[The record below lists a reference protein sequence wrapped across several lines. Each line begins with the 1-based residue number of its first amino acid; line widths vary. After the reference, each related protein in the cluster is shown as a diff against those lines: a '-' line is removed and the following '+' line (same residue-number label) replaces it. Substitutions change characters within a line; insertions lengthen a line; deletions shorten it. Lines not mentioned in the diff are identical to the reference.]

1 MVQQFNERPDV
12 IDLARPDI
20 PSAEIIGT
28 KGQHLAN
35 ARARGFPTPDGFLL
49 TTTLYHRTVRS
60 GRIERQLDEIWDT
73 ARYAQSKRL
82 HVLARKARHLISELR
97 IDQNVADDV
106 IRRAEAFGP
115 HHTVA
120 VRSSLPR
127 DAVSGPKCSGIH
139 ASYTNVIG
147 PDQILSRIRSC
158 WASLF
163 GERALMLGSRG
174 LGDARPSMA
183 VIVQPMVDALKSG
196 IVVPLGPPADVLIE
210 ATFGLGGPI
219 VMGAIEPDSYVFD
232 THTNT
237 NTIRSKTIGRKQIV
251 LRADDPFGH
260 SFAPSEQE
268 FLPVLDDTEARSL
281 ATLCNDVTREFGH
294 PHEIEWALASAGP
307 VVLQIRPVD
316 TIEAGRRTDADPVHD
331 LVTGLGVGLGTAS
344 GPVRVIR
351 CDDDVAAVELG
362 DVVVA
367 ANTEPRW
374 RPHLLRAAAIVTDA
388 GDEYSHPARL
398 AREYGIPTVVATR
411 SATSDLIEGNL
422 VTVDAQQGNVY
433 SASTA

>member
-1 MVQQFNERPDV
+1 MVQEFNERPDV
-12 IDLARPDI
+12 IDLARPGI

-35 ARARGFPTPDGFLL
+35 ARARGFTTPDGFVL

-73 ARYAQSKRL
+73 ARYAQSERL
-82 HVLARKARHLISELR
+82 HVLARKARHLISALR
-97 IDQNVADDV
+97 IDPEVADDV
-106 IRRAEAFGP
+106 IRRTEAFGP
-115 HHTVA
+115 HQTVA

-127 DAVSGPKCSGIH
+127 DAVSGPECSGIH
-139 ASYTNVIG
+139 ASYTTVIG
-147 PDQILSRIRSC
+147 PDQILARIRSC

-163 GERALMLGSRG
+163 GEP
-174 LGDARPSMA
+174 RPSMA
-183 VIVQPMVDALKSG
+183 VIVQPMVDALASG

-219 VMGAIEPDSYVFD
+219 VMGAVEPDSYVFD
-232 THTNT
+232 THT

-260 SFAPSEQE
+260 SFAPADQE

-281 ATLCNDVTREFGH
+281 ATLCNDVTREFGR
-294 PHEIEWALASAGP
+294 PHEIEWAIGAAGP
-307 VVLQIRPVD
+307 VVLQIRPVE
-316 TIEAGRRTDADPVHD
+316 TSEAGRRLHVNPVDD
-331 LVTGLGVGLGTAS
+331 LVTGLGVGLGAAS
-344 GPVRVIR
+344 GPVRVVR
-351 CDDDVAAVELG
+351 CDDDVAAVKLG

-367 ANTEPRW
+367 PNTEPRW
-374 RPHLLRAAAIVTDA
+374 RAHLLRAAAIVTDA

-411 SATSDLIEGNL
+411 SATSDLVEGDL
-422 VTVDAQQGNVY
+422 VTVDAQQGNVH